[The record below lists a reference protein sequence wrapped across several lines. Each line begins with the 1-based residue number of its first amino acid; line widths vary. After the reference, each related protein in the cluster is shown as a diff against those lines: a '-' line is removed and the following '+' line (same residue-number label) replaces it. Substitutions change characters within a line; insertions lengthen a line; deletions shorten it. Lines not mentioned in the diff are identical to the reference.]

1 MKVMKARWNPV
12 LTSAVCGAA
21 LFALSSAVWAESAG
35 MVKTARGTA
44 SIERNGQK
52 MPAVVGALVES
63 GDRIVT
69 AADGAVGITLRD
81 NTLLSAGPNT
91 TLDLRKFAFNPTS
104 HAGVLD
110 ASVKR
115 GTLSVISGKIAKAN
129 PDGMVVSTPSVTL
142 GVRGTEFLVEAGQVQ
157 E

>member
-1 MKVMKARWNPV
+1 MKARLNPV
-12 LTSAVCGAA
+12 VTVAMCGAA
-21 LFALSSAVWAESAG
+21 MFVMSSAVWAEPAG

-52 MPAVVGALVES
+52 LPVEVGALVES

-81 NTLLSAGPNT
+81 NTLLSAGPNA
-91 TLDLRKFAFNPTS
+91 TLDLRKFAFNPTT

-110 ASVKR
+110 ASLKR

-129 PDGMVVSTPSVTL
+129 PDGMVISTPSTTL
-142 GVRGTEFLVEAGQVQ
+142 GVRGTEFLVEAGTTQ

>member
-1 MKVMKARWNPV
+1 MKASLSPV
-12 LTSAVCGAA
+12 LTVALCGAS
-21 LFALSSAVWAESAG
+21 LFALSSAVWAEPAG
-35 MVKTARGTA
+35 MVKTASGTA

-52 MPAVVGALVES
+52 IPVAVGALVES

-81 NTLLSAGPNT
+81 NTLLSAGPNA
-91 TLDLRKFAFNPTS
+91 TLDLKKFAFNSTT
-104 HAGVLD
+104 HAGALD
-110 ASVKR
+110 ASLKR

-129 PDGMVVSTPSVTL
+129 PDGMVISTPSTTL
-142 GVRGTEFLVEAGQVQ
+142 GVRGTEFLVEAGPAQ

>member
-1 MKVMKARWNPV
+1 MKVRLNSVTATA
-12 LTSAVCGAA
+12 LCGVA
-21 LFALSSAVWAESAG
+21 LLGWSTALWAESAG

-44 SIERNGQK
+44 NIERSGQK
-52 MPAVVGALVES
+52 IPVTVGALVES

-81 NTLLSAGPNT
+81 NTLLSAGPNA
-91 TLDLRKFAFNPTS
+91 TLDLKKFAFNSTT
-104 HAGVLD
+104 HAGVID

-142 GVRGTEFLVEAGQVQ
+142 GVRGTEFMVDARTGQ

>member
-1 MKVMKARWNPV
+1 MKVRWNPV
-12 LTSAVCGAA
+12 AAVALCGVA
-21 LFALSSAVWAESAG
+21 LLGWSSVVWAESAG

-52 MPAVVGALVES
+52 MPAVVGALVER

-69 AADGAVGITLRD
+69 AADGAVGIALRD

-91 TLDLRKFAFNPTS
+91 TLDLRKFAFNPIS

-142 GVRGTEFLVEAGQVQ
+142 GVRGTEFLVEAGQGQ

>member
-1 MKVMKARWNPV
+1 MKVRLNSVA
-12 LTSAVCGAA
+12 AAA
-21 LFALSSAVWAESAG
+21 LCGVALLGWSSAVLAESAG

-44 SIERNGQK
+44 NIERSGQK
-52 MPAVVGALVES
+52 IPVTVGALVES

-81 NTLLSAGPNT
+81 NTLLSAGPNA
-91 TLDLRKFAFNPTS
+91 TLDLKKFAFNSTT
-104 HAGVLD
+104 HAGVID

-129 PDGMVVSTPSVTL
+129 PDGMVVSTPSATL
-142 GVRGTEFLVEAGQVQ
+142 GVRGTEFMVDAGTGQ

>member
-1 MKVMKARWNPV
+1 MKARLSPV
-12 LTSAVCGAA
+12 VTAAFCSAA
-21 LFALSSAVWAESAG
+21 LFLMSFAARAEPAG
-35 MVKTARGTA
+35 MVKTASGTA

-52 MPAVVGALVES
+52 IPVVVGALVES

-69 AADGAVGITLRD
+69 APDGAVGITLRD
-81 NTLLSAGPNT
+81 NTLLSAGPNA
-91 TLDLRKFAFNPTS
+91 TLDLKKFAFNSTT

-110 ASVKR
+110 ASLKR

-129 PDGMVVSTPSVTL
+129 PDAVVISTPSTTL
-142 GVRGTEFLVEAGQVQ
+142 GVRGTEFLVEAGPTQ

>member
-1 MKVMKARWNPV
+1 MKVRLNPIAMTALCV
-12 LTSAVCGAA
+12 AA
-21 LFALSSAVWAESAG
+21 LLTLPPAVLAEPAG

-44 SIERNGQK
+44 SIERSGQK
-52 MPAVVGALVES
+52 IPVTVGALVES

-81 NTLLSAGPNT
+81 NTLLSAGPNA
-91 TLDLRKFAFNPTS
+91 TLDLKKFAFNATT
-104 HAGVLD
+104 HAGVID

-142 GVRGTEFLVEAGQVQ
+142 GVRGTEFMVDAGSAQ

>member
-1 MKVMKARWNPV
+1 MKVRLNSVA
-12 LTSAVCGAA
+12 AVALCGI
-21 LFALSSAVWAESAG
+21 ALSGWSFAAWAEPAG

-44 SIERNGQK
+44 NIERNGQK
-52 MPAVVGALVES
+52 IPVAVGTGVES

-81 NTLLSAGPNT
+81 NTLLSAGPNS
-91 TLDLRKFAFNPTS
+91 TLDLKKFAFNATT
-104 HAGVLD
+104 HAGAID

-142 GVRGTEFLVEAGQVQ
+142 GVRGTEFMVDAGSAQ

>member
-1 MKVMKARWNPV
+1 MKVRSNSVA
-12 LTSAVCGAA
+12 AVA
-21 LFALSSAVWAESAG
+21 LYGVALLGWSSAVWAEPAG

-44 SIERNGQK
+44 SIERSGQK
-52 MPAVVGALVES
+52 IPVAVGALVES

-81 NTLLSAGPNT
+81 NTLLSAGPNA
-91 TLDLRKFAFNPTS
+91 TLDLKKFAFNSTT
-104 HAGVLD
+104 HAGAID

-129 PDGMVVSTPSVTL
+129 PNGMVVSTPSATL
-142 GVRGTEFLVEAGQVQ
+142 GVRGTEFMVDAGPGQ